1 MDKNRYW
8 EITRSDWYR
17 TAQVLFAFITV
28 IMISSVFLIAGHW
41 YLWLMIIIAGVLAL
55 LVLWHA
61 KNFAYLCP
69 GCGEVFKVSTLED
82 FISPNGENKK
92 YLRCPRCGKRA
103 WADILRIK
111 EKTVHKK

>member
-8 EITRSDWYR
+8 EITRSDWYG
-17 TAQVLFAFITV
+17 TVQVLFAFIAI
-28 IMISSVFLIAGHW
+28 IMISSVFL
-41 YLWLMIIIAGVLAL
+41 LAI
-55 LVLWHA
+55 WHT

-69 GCGEVFKVSTLED
+69 GCGEVFEVSTLED
-82 FISPNGENKK
+82 FISPNGVNKK